1 MAPRSTISTGISA
14 AAGDAGRLKRR
25 GGMATEGT
33 SFEYKGPNTY
43 CKLYSKYLKGSASGV
58 SGVEEVVLRG
68 VAGTVKTT
76 VKTDRTAQ
84 LISRNICY
92 SDMHIYTLLVDIC
105 SILVNSSANTTH
117 ELNVC

>member
-1 MAPRSTISTGISA
+1 MV
-14 AAGDAGRLKRR
+14 
-25 GGMATEGT
+25 TEGT
-33 SFEYKGPNTY
+33 SFEDKGPNAHW
-43 CKLYSKYLKGSASGV
+43 KVYSKYLKGSAPGV

-84 LISRNICY
+84 LNSRSICY

-105 SILVNSSANTTH
+105 SILVNISANPTH